1 MDAITSSPLFGL
13 TLTILIFIIGVRI
26 NENIRKPWTNPLLF
40 ATLVIILILVVNSL
54 FSGEIVLY

>member
-26 NENIRKPWTNPLLF
+26 NENIRKPWTNPLL
-40 ATLVIILILVVNSL
+40 LQPSL
-54 FSGEIVLY
+54 LF

>member
-13 TLTILIFIIGVRI
+13 TLTLLIFIVGVRI

-40 ATLVIILILVVNSL
+40 ATLVIILIL
-54 FSGEIVLY
+54 